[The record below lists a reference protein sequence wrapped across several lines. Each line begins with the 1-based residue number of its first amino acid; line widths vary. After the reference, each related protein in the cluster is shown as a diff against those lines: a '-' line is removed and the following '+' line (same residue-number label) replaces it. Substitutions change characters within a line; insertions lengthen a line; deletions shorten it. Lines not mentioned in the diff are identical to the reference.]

1 MRIQVDVTL
10 PFDRDAV
17 FATYRDRAVDLVP
30 YLPNIRSIELK
41 LREQRGDDLYVESL
55 WLGGGDIPKVVR
67 GVLNESMLRWTDVAT
82 WHADF
87 TVSWRTEVHAFPGA
101 VNSAG
106 LNRFVALADGGTR
119 LELRG
124 ELTIDASRISAVPR
138 FLEKSVAASA
148 EKIIV
153 GSVETNAR
161 SIATGVV
168 KLLTDAAAGPA
179 RV

>member
-10 PFDRDAV
+10 PFDRDVV
-17 FATYRDRAVDLVP
+17 FATYRDRVVELVP
-30 YLPNIRSIELK
+30 HLPNIRSIEVQ
-41 LREQRGDDLYVESL
+41 LREQRGADIHVESL

-67 GVLNESMLRWTDVAT
+67 GVLKESMLRWTDIAT

-87 TVSWRTEVHAFPGA
+87 TVTWRTDVHAFPGA
-101 VNSAG
+101 VSSSG
-106 LNRFVALADGGTR
+106 QNRFVALDGGTR

-124 ELTIDASRISAVPR
+124 DISIDASKISAVPR

-153 GSVETNAR
+153 GSVETNAQA
-161 SIATGVV
+161 IAKGVE
-168 KLLTDAAAGPA
+168 KLLGETASTPPT
-179 RV
+179 V

>member
-10 PFDRDAV
+10 PFPRDEV
-17 FATYRDRAVDLVP
+17 FPTYRDRIVELVP
-30 YLPNIRSIELK
+30 HLPNIRSIEVQARE
-41 LREQRGDDLYVESL
+41 LRGGDVHVESL

-67 GVLNESMLRWTDVAT
+67 GVLKESMLRWTDIAT

-87 TVSWRTEVHAFPGA
+87 TVTWRTDVHAFPGA
-101 VNSAG
+101 VSSSG
-106 LNRFVALADGGTR
+106 QNRFVALPTGGTR

-124 ELTIDASRISAVPR
+124 DLSIDASKISAVPR

-153 GSVETNAR
+153 GSVETNAQA
-161 SIATGVV
+161 IAKGVE
-168 KLLTDAAAGPA
+168 KLLGSGASTPAA
-179 RV
+179 V